1 MFVMD
6 APYDPAPTPSLESD
20 TSHGAAN
27 FGVLPDLR
35 CAPCSSGAA
44 PASMKRETPNAGD
57 FAMTTPVRWDVGDA
71 AAATDALVTAVESVV
86 LGRSAAV
93 ELALAVVIS
102 GGHVLLED
110 APGTGKTTL
119 ARALANALGGTF
131 RRVQG
136 TADLLPADITGSGV
150 WQPAQSSFT
159 FVPGPIFAN
168 VVLVDELNRIPPRSQ
183 SALLEAMDEG
193 AVTVDGVRHAL
204 PEPFIL
210 IGTQNPY
217 EQWGTYSLPEGQLD
231 RFTALIHLGANTDT
245 VEHQIVR
252 EQLAGPTVD
261 DMEPAITLE
270 QFQALRSA
278 SRSVH
283 VAESVLGYAV
293 QLTAQTRAHP
303 RVALGASTRATIAL
317 VRCAQARALLTG
329 TAHVRPDDVKALAE
343 PVLAHRLALH
353 PGDSDQTAATDV
365 VAEIV
370 AKTPIPLSGA

>member
-1 MFVMD
+1 MATPFQQR
-6 APYDPAPTPSLESD
+6 AAEPAAVAE
-20 TSHGAAN
+20 
-27 FGVLPDLR
+27 
-35 CAPCSSGAA
+35 
-44 PASMKRETPNAGD
+44 E
-57 FAMTTPVRWDVGDA
+57 
-71 AAATDALVTAVESVV
+71 LVAAVETVIR
-86 LGRSAAV
+86 GRHAAV
-93 ELALAVVIS
+93 ELALATVVS
-102 GGHVLLED
+102 GGHVLVED
-110 APGTGKTTL
+110 APGSGKTTL

-136 TADLLPADITGSGV
+136 TADLLPADITGSAV
-150 WQPAQSSFT
+150 WQPAQSTFT

-193 AVTVDGVRHAL
+193 AVTVDGLRHAL

-217 EQWGTYSLPEGQLD
+217 EQWGTYPLPEGQLD
-231 RFTALIHLGANTDT
+231 RFTALIHLGANEED

-261 DMEPAITLE
+261 DIEPAMTLD
-270 QFQALRSA
+270 QFEGLRSA
-278 SRSVH
+278 SRAVH

-293 QLTAQTRAHP
+293 QITAATRVHP

-317 VRCAQARALLTG
+317 VRCAQARALLG
-329 TAHVRPDDVKALAE
+329 GFAHVRPDDVKALAQA
-343 PVLAHRLALH
+343 VLAHRLALH
-353 PGDSDQTAATDV
+353 AGEADETAAVDV

-370 AKTPIPLSGA
+370 ARTPIPLSGA

>member
-1 MFVMD
+1 
-6 APYDPAPTPSLESD
+6 
-20 TSHGAAN
+20 
-27 FGVLPDLR
+27 
-35 CAPCSSGAA
+35 
-44 PASMKRETPNAGD
+44 
-57 FAMTTPVRWDVGDA
+57 MTTPLRWEAADA
-71 AAATDALVTAVESVV
+71 VVATDALVTAVNSVM
-86 LGRSAAV
+86 LGRPAAV
-93 ELALAVVIS
+93 ELALAAVIS

-136 TADLLPADITGSGV
+136 TADLLPADITGSAV
-150 WQPAQSSFT
+150 WQPAHASFT

-217 EQWGTYSLPEGQLD
+217 EQWGTYPLPEGQLD

-245 VEHQIVR
+245 IEHQIVR

-261 DMEPAITLE
+261 DIEPAVTLD
-270 QFQALRSA
+270 QFEALRSA
-278 SRSVH
+278 SRAVH
-283 VAESVLGYAV
+283 VADSVLGYAV
-293 QLTAQTRAHP
+293 QLTAETRVHP

-317 VRCAQARALLTG
+317 VRCAQARALLSG
-329 TAHVRPDDVKALAE
+329 SAHVRPDDVKALAE
-343 PVLAHRLALH
+343 PVLAHRLALDAAD
-353 PGDSDQTAATDV
+353 GERTAAADV

>member
-1 MFVMD
+1 
-6 APYDPAPTPSLESD
+6 
-20 TSHGAAN
+20 
-27 FGVLPDLR
+27 
-35 CAPCSSGAA
+35 
-44 PASMKRETPNAGD
+44 
-57 FAMTTPVRWDVGDA
+57 MTTPLRSGASDA
-71 AAATDALVTAVESVV
+71 AAATNALMTAVNGAV
-86 LGRSAAV
+86 LGRPAAV
-93 ELALAVVIS
+93 ELALAVLIS

-136 TADLLPADITGSGV
+136 TADLLPADITGSAV
-150 WQPAQSSFT
+150 WQPARASFT

-204 PEPFIL
+204 PEPFVL
-210 IGTQNPY
+210 IGTQNPH
-217 EQWGTYSLPEGQLD
+217 EQWGTYPLPEGQLD
-231 RFTALIHLGANTDT
+231 RFTALIHLGANEES

-261 DMEPAITLE
+261 EMEPVVTAE
-270 QFQALRSA
+270 QFEALRSA
-278 SRSVH
+278 SRAVH

-293 QLTAQTRAHP
+293 QLTAATRVHP

-317 VRCAQARALLTG
+317 VRCAQALALLSG
-329 TAHVRPDDVKALAE
+329 VPHVRPDDVKVLAE
-343 PVLAHRLALH
+343 PVLAHRLALNAV
-353 PGDSDQTAATDV
+353 DAERTAASDV
-365 VAEIV
+365 VGEIV
-370 AKTPIPLSGA
+370 ARTPIPLSGA